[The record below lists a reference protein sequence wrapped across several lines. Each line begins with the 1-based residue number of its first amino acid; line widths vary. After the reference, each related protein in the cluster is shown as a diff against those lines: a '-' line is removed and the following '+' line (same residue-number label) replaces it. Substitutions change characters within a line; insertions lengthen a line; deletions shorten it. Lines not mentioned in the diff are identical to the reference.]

1 VAEFSKGDT
10 VRVVQVP
17 FGTSVEGR
25 KPRVGETATIR
36 HVLKGEGILYV
47 AERVAANG
55 TREWLCEF
63 VPGDLERV
71 ER

>member
-1 VAEFSKGDT
+1 MAELSKGDI
-10 VRVVQVP
+10 VRVVKVTL
-17 FGTSVEGR
+17 GSSVGGR

-36 HVLKGEGILYV
+36 HVLKGVGILYV
-47 AERVAANG
+47 AEHLTSNG

-63 VPGDLERV
+63 APGDLERV